1 MSNLSSQFVTCPN
14 CNGTGKI
21 NKFTCNNCGGIG
33 LGTFIKNDFLYW
45 GYDLTP
51 AKIIVRQSQLI
62 FDYALDAF
70 FLILGAAGILSLGW
84 WLYQNAAAAGY
95 KVYLSALVSFWGAK
109 DNLILYFWLG
119 LLLLCFSWYRFQR
132 RKEKHPP
139 VKILTYRQQAWLNKQ
154 PQIIPNNWQELK
166 SFPTKVNVASRYRY
180 ELLQLLEKAYALATQ
195 FGHPELTPAHLML
208 TIVSEYGE
216 NNKNVELKKAS
227 AILARLGVYRGKI
240 GPKLEQALQKI
251 SPVNDGPETTPIL
264 SKELRQALIESYV
277 QARDNGHYYIEMPDL
292 IGPLISAGRL
302 LRGILA
308 ELGIRP
314 EQIQNSAQWL
324 LLNDRYAR
332 REENYRQKNKKTNRQ
347 SKLSMTT
354 TAVATPILNHFCLD
368 LTRQPLTAGRPIFVD
383 REAELGELFKA
394 FSEGK
399 RQIILTGEKGAGK
412 KSLINHLAEQIAA
425 DEVPACLKNRRLL
438 KLDLNKIKN
447 KASGIDWEK
456 KLLVILQELIKTNG
470 ILVVVDGPEELEII
484 LNKYGGN
491 FYLLAA
497 ADQKLA
503 GAHNIELSEPT
514 SSALIQ
520 ILASNAV
527 LLEHEYKI
535 TFNYEAL
542 LVTAQ
547 AAKNYPSGEALPGKA
562 VRLLN
567 TVAKS
572 YTSAADRT
580 VNADAA
586 AKVISGEV
594 GVPYTKI
601 LKEMNN

>member
-1 MSNLSSQFVTCPN
+1 
-14 CNGTGKI
+14 
-21 NKFTCNNCGGIG
+21 

>member
-1 MSNLSSQFVTCPN
+1 MFHYSSQFVVCPQ
-14 CNGTGKI
+14 CGGTGKI
-21 NKFTCNNCGGIG
+21 NKLTCNNCGGIS

-45 GYDLTP
+45 GYDLAP

-62 FDYALDAF
+62 FDYALDAI
-70 FLILGAAGILSLGW
+70 FLILGAGGILSLGW

-95 KVYLSALVSFWGAK
+95 QVYFGALVGFWGVK

-119 LLLLCFSWYRFQR
+119 LLLLFFSWYRFQR

-139 VKILTYRQQAWLNKQ
+139 VKLLTYRQQAWLNQQ
-154 PQIIPNNWQELK
+154 PQIIPNNWRELK
-166 SFPTKVNVASRYRY
+166 SFPAKVNVASRYRY

-195 FGHPELTPAHLML
+195 FRHPELIPAHLML
-208 TIVSEYGE
+208 TIVSEYSE
-216 NNKNVELKKAS
+216 NNKNIELKKAS

-251 SPVNDGPETTPIL
+251 FPVNDGPDTTPIL
-264 SKELRQALIESYV
+264 SKELKQALIESYV
-277 QARDNGHYYIEMPDL
+277 QARDNGHYYIEMSDL
-292 IGPLISAGRL
+292 ISPLISAGRL
-302 LRGILA
+302 LRETLA

-314 EQIQNSAQWL
+314 EQIQHSAQWL

-332 REENYRQKNKKTNRQ
+332 REIDRQKNKKANWQ
-347 SKLSMTT
+347 SKLAMTT

-399 RQIILTGEKGAGK
+399 RQIILTGENGAGK

-438 KLDLNKIKN
+438 RLDLNKIKN
-447 KASGIDWEK
+447 EASGIDWEK
-456 KLLVILQELIKTNG
+456 KLLVILQELTKTNG
-470 ILVVVDGPEELEII
+470 ILVVVDGPEELKII
-484 LNKYGGN
+484 LNKYGGK

-514 SSALIQ
+514 NSALIQ
-520 ILASNAV
+520 MLASNAV
-527 LLEHEYKI
+527 RFEHEYKV

-567 TVAKS
+567 IVAQS
-572 YTSAADRT
+572 YASAADRT

-586 AKVISGEV
+586 AKVIAGEV